1 MAVRCLCL
9 PSTSPTP
16 PGSLG
21 GNPCT
26 VARRHAEGAPLN
38 EPQHR
43 HDGVSQ
49 PLVDAELTRLAASA
63 PFRHAVRQLRFLRH
77 LVAATLAGQGQSL
90 REMSLGVEI
99 FMRSASRFDPQH
111 DSIVRVEARRLRQ
124 KLAAYYADEGQGARL
139 EFVLP
144 VGSYQMEFRHRAGTP
159 GHERARNAVAVFA
172 WAVRG
177 AEAAPLSTTLHAEL
191 VGALARLNGL
201 KVVSAPGAP
210 PGDELV
216 QVRKAGRRVG
226 VDSVVQGVLIAPA
239 QGETDAR
246 ATAAPWGLHLQLR
259 RVDDGALLWSRHAML
274 DAESPLLTLE
284 TLARGI
290 IATLHRDAAER
301 QLQRIALVRRRPAL
315 PGLGSG
321 MPSREL
327 LDRLDLARAAMR
339 GNTPEG
345 YRKAVSWCEGIT
357 IAAPEHA
364 SAFALLADALIA
376 TVAITAVPAQP
387 TMQAA
392 RAAALR
398 ALELDAELSD
408 AHGALG
414 FIHHAF
420 DRDVQAAET
429 SLLEA
434 LRLAPSAAPVHARY
448 GFMLMM
454 QRRFGQARAAY
465 REARELDPLS
475 LLYRT
480 HEALI
485 AVYERDWA
493 QARAALDDVLEVA
506 PGHVIARSLL
516 AACELYSGDAG
527 AGLRAYEALA
537 KDYPKLSIGPC
548 GMAQA
553 LALLGR
559 EAEAE
564 VLLQRLIDEH
574 EAGWVSPYQV
584 AMVQARLQRPGQA
597 LHWLALAAT
606 QRDFNLICVDVD
618 PGFDGLR
625 ADPRW
630 QPFSRAVGRAV
641 SHE

>member
-1 MAVRCLCL
+1 MTEPNQL
-9 PSTSPTP
+9 
-16 PGSLG
+16 
-21 GNPCT
+21 
-26 VARRHAEGAPLN
+26 HEGI
-38 EPQHR
+38 
-43 HDGVSQ
+43 SQ

-77 LVAATLAGQGQSL
+77 LVVATLAGEGQSL
-90 REMSLGVEI
+90 REMSLGIEV
-99 FMRSASRFDPQH
+99 FMRSASRFDPQR

-124 KLAAYYADEGQGARL
+124 KLAAYYADEGQGVRL

-144 VGSYQMEFRHRAGTP
+144 VGGYQVEFRHRAGTP
-159 GHERARNAVAVFA
+159 GHGRARNAVAVFA

-177 AEAAPLSTTLHAEL
+177 AEAAPLSTTLQAEL

-210 PGDELV
+210 PGDELAH
-216 QVRKAGRRVG
+216 VRKAGRLVG
-226 VDSVVQGVLIAPA
+226 VDSVVQGVLIAPG
-239 QGETDAR
+239 QTQTSV
-246 ATAAPWGLHLQLR
+246 TAWGLHLQLR
-259 RVDDGALLWSRHAML
+259 RVDDGALLWSRHALL

-290 IATLHRDAAER
+290 ITTLHRDAAER
-301 QLQRIALVRRRPAL
+301 QLQRIALVRQRPAL
-315 PGLGSG
+315 PGLRSG
-321 MPSREL
+321 VPSRDL

-345 YRKAVSWCEGIT
+345 YRKAVSWCESVT

-376 TVAITAVPAQP
+376 TVGITAVPAQP

-398 ALELDAELSD
+398 ALELDADSSD

-414 FIHHAF
+414 FIHHAYE
-420 DRDVQAAET
+420 RDVQAAET
-429 SLLEA
+429 SLLAA

-485 AVYERDWA
+485 AVYERNWA
-493 QARAALDDVLEVA
+493 QARAGLDDVLEVA
-506 PGHVIARSLL
+506 PTHVIARALRS
-516 AACELYSGDAG
+516 ACELYSGDAE
-527 AGLRAYEALA
+527 AGLQAYEALA
-537 KDYPKLSIGPC
+537 KDHPKLSIGPC

-553 LALLGR
+553 LAMLGR
-559 EAEAE
+559 EAQAD
-564 VLLQRLIDEH
+564 VLLQRLINEH

-584 AMVQARLQRPGQA
+584 AMVQARLQRPAQA

-618 PGFDGLR
+618 PSFDALR

-630 QPFSRAVGRAV
+630 QPFSRAFSR
-641 SHE
+641 E